1 MPGRRRSTTWC
12 RPGRA
17 LGSSHRHGLQE
28 RPDRGHGHHP
38 GGGGGAG
45 VVCRERRRKGRGG
58 GKRRPGAGVGSPNLQ
73 HISRRAGAAAGSC
86 VTAPID
92 LAASTDP
99 IYLELYGTGIRG
111 YKTGIAATIGGLAIP
126 NPAFGVQSQ
135 YPGMD
140 QVNLLLDRSL
150 IGRGEVDVVLTV
162 DGVAANT
169 VKINVR

>member
-1 MPGRRRSTTWC
+1 MPGKDRVRAAVA
-12 RPGRA
+12 PGLFA
-17 LGSSHRHGLQE
+17 ANG
-28 RPDRGHGHHP
+28 D
-38 GGGGGAG
+38 
-45 VVCRERRRKGRGG
+45 
-58 GKRRPGAGVGSPNLQ
+58 GK
-73 HISRRAGAAAGSC
+73 GAAAGNAVRVPASGARTFTYLATCGATAGSC

-92 LAASTDP
+92 LASSTDP

-111 YKTGIAATIGGLAIP
+111 YKTGITATIGGLAIP

-140 QVNLLLDRSL
+140 QVNLLLDRGL

-169 VKINVR
+169 VKIDVR